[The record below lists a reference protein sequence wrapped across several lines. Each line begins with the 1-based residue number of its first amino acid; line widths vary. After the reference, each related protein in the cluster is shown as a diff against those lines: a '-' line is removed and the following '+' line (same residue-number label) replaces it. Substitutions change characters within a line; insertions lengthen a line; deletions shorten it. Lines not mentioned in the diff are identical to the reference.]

1 MECSNCMMV
10 VQERSS
16 GENFGVVKFID
27 EYRFMLAGKD
37 GRIFP
42 AEIHKFLLV
51 SPRVSEYGDTS
62 SQKKTQKQ
70 IKDFTRGP
78 KRTSKDELK

>member
-1 MECSNCMMV
+1 MECSNCMMI
-10 VQERSS
+10 VQEKTS
-16 GENFGVVKFID
+16 GENFGVVKILDKYQFIV
-27 EYRFMLAGKD
+27 AGKD
-37 GRIFP
+37 GRMFP
-42 AEIHKFLLV
+42 AEIHRFVLV